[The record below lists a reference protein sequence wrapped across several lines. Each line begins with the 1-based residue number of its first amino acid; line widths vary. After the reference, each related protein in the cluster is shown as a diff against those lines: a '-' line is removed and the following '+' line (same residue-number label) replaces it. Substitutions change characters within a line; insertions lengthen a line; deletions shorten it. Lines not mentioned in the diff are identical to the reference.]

1 MISQPAVVLGV
12 VRNEDGA
19 VISDATVSIW
29 KAGEAQSG
37 FLAAISHAT
46 PSKKPLHLA

>member
-37 FLAAISHAT
+37 FLDP
-46 PSKKPLHLA
+46 PSEMQSDAGVAKFP